1 MSLLI
6 QITFVAIAVAL
17 SCAIIGNFLVLQGKT
32 MVSDA
37 ITHTV
42 LLGIVIG
49 FFITK
54 DLSSPLLMVGAT
66 IVGVITV
73 LAIEALRS
81 TRLLDQD
88 ASIGIVFP
96 FLFSIAIILLT
107 RYAGDVHLDIDA
119 VFMGQLGFTVF
130 DRMVIAGHDIGP
142 RAFWIA
148 MVIFLVNL
156 GYVLHFY
163 KELKVSSFDP
173 QYAHSLVISTTFLHY
188 WLITLVSLTAVGAF
202 EAAGSILVVG
212 FMVGPALTAYLLSD
226 RLSHVIVLSLII
238 AAFNAIVGVHL
249 AYKMDLSYAGVIA
262 VVTGIVAMITF
273 LFSPRKGHLRAWFNR
288 RKRQHALNES
298 IKNL

>member
-6 QITFVAIAVAL
+6 QITFVAVAVAL

-81 TRLLDQD
+81 TQLLDQD

-96 FLFSIAIILLT
+96 FL
-107 RYAGDVHLDIDA
+107 V
-119 VFMGQLGFTVF
+119 
-130 DRMVIAGHDIGP
+130 
-142 RAFWIA
+142 
-148 MVIFLVNL
+148 
-156 GYVLHFY
+156 
-163 KELKVSSFDP
+163 
-173 QYAHSLVISTTFLHY
+173 
-188 WLITLVSLTAVGAF
+188 
-202 EAAGSILVVG
+202 
-212 FMVGPALTAYLLSD
+212 
-226 RLSHVIVLSLII
+226 
-238 AAFNAIVGVHL
+238 
-249 AYKMDLSYAGVIA
+249 
-262 VVTGIVAMITF
+262 
-273 LFSPRKGHLRAWFNR
+273 
-288 RKRQHALNES
+288 
-298 IKNL
+298 